1 MTIHEKIKDEK
12 LQFNIYRETAKILTF
27 SSAKINKYEYLK
39 DEEISLW
46 FKPLNGIKVRVF
58 FGKNIKKKHLCHH

>member
-12 LQFNIYRETAKILTF
+12 LQFNIYRETAKILTL

-39 DEEISLW
+39 GEEISL
-46 FKPLNGIKVRVF
+46 
-58 FGKNIKKKHLCHH
+58 